1 MRNRSW
7 NKAAL
12 GAALY
17 AVAATVLAQTPAPP
31 LPAAANAARG
41 SQGDALADAL
51 TCRIGYERYPRLM
64 ELLRR
69 ERPDDF
75 RQTYRQYSA
84 PAMDLYQLE
93 SPVRAWGQDSDTV
106 LIASS
111 RVMMAVEGS
120 LEEVTARV
128 DQALEQS
135 RETPL
140 SGALNDLHALV
151 IFDAAQPGL
160 EGMVLLGCEYRIPDV
175 SLLDEPEDAW
185 RRKLRAAPT
194 VPVPGNP

>member
-7 NKAAL
+7 NKTAFGVAL
-12 GAALY
+12 C
-17 AVAATVLAQTPAPP
+17 AVAATVFAQTPTTPATTT
-31 LPAAANAARG
+31 AAANATR
-41 SQGDALADAL
+41 GDALADAL
-51 TCRIGYERYPRLM
+51 TCRIGYERFPRLM
-64 ELLRR
+64 EQLRR

-84 PAMDLYQLE
+84 PAMDLYRLE
-93 SPVRAWGQDSDTV
+93 SPVRAWGQDSDTI
-106 LIASS
+106 LIASN
-111 RVMMAVEGS
+111 RVMMAVAGS

-140 SGALNDLHALV
+140 SSALDDLHALV

-160 EGMVLLGCEYRIPDV
+160 EGRVLLGCEYRIADV

-185 RRKLRAAPT
+185 RRKLRAAP
-194 VPVPGNP
+194 PMPMPENP